1 MLIAISAAALALA
14 SSLAAG
20 ASAPITPAPP
30 PIVVH
35 VSAAPNVPSSIVA
48 NTIAETDAI
57 FRSAGVSF
65 IWRVGAS
72 ALTTLSVAIG
82 MEPGRGARNDATP
95 LGWIVFDDGRPESEI
110 HLSYANAERFMLE
123 ARAVVG
129 LVNNMTQAQ
138 RELLLGRAL
147 GRALAHELGHY
158 LLATKVHT
166 AKGLLKA
173 TRSAQEFFSNDRRRF
188 ELEPAQRMQIT
199 ERLQAESIV
208 ASRQKLGGT
217 RRSRGSSE

>member
-1 MLIAISAAALALA
+1 MLIAASAAAIAVA

-20 ASAPITPAPP
+20 AFAPITPAPP
-30 PIVVH
+30 PIVVN

-48 NTIAETDAI
+48 QTIAETDAI
-57 FRSAGVSF
+57 FRRAGVSF
-65 IWRVGAS
+65 IWRIGAS

-82 MEPGRGARNDATP
+82 NDPGSAQHDVTP
-95 LGWIVFDDGRPESEI
+95 LGWIVFVDGRPESEI
-110 HLSYANAERFMLE
+110 YLSYANAERFMLDS
-123 ARAVVG
+123 RAVVG
-129 LVNNMTQAQ
+129 LVDNMTYAE
-138 RELLLGRAL
+138 RELLLGRAM

-158 LLATKVHT
+158 LLATKEHT

-173 TRSAQEFFSNDRRRF
+173 ARSAQELFSVDRRRF
-188 ELEPAQRMQIT
+188 ELEPAQRAQIT

-208 ASRQKLGGT
+208 ASQKLGGT

>member
-1 MLIAISAAALALA
+1 MLIAISAAALAVA

-82 MEPGRGARNDATP
+82 MEPGRVRNDATP
-95 LGWIVFDDGRPESEI
+95 LGWIMFADGRPEPEI
-110 HLSYANAERFMLE
+110 YLSYANAERYMLE
-123 ARAVVG
+123 ARDVVG
-129 LVNNMTQAQ
+129 LVNNMTLAQ

-173 TRSAQEFFSNDRRRF
+173 ARSAQEFFSNDRRRF